1 MPLWELNT
9 LLDRIDNYLPHIL
22 YGVHA
27 VEAER
32 NRPATTSDAAALPG
46 MQMMDGGA

>member
-1 MPLWELNT
+1 MPVWELNI
-9 LLDRIDNYLPHIL
+9 LLQQVNRYLPHLL

-32 NRPATTSDAAALPG
+32 NQPDSTSDATALPG
-46 MQMMDGGA
+46 MQLAGGF

>member
-1 MPLWELNT
+1 MPVWELNI
-9 LLDRIDNYLPHIL
+9 LLERIGKHLPHIL

-32 NRPATTSDAAALPG
+32 NAPQTVNDAAMLPG
-46 MQMMDGGA
+46 MQFSSGGM

>member
-1 MPLWELNT
+1 M
-9 LLDRIDNYLPHIL
+9 LDRIDNYLPHIL

-32 NRPATTSDAAALPG
+32 NAPATINDAAALPG
-46 MQMMDGGA
+46 MQIMGGGA

>member
-1 MPLWELNT
+1 MPAWELNA
-9 LLDRIDNYLPHIL
+9 LLNRIDKYLPHIL

-32 NRPATTSDAAALPG
+32 NAPTRVSDAALIPG
-46 MQMMDGGA
+46 MQVMGGGA

>member
-1 MPLWELNT
+1 MPLWELNI
-9 LLDRIDNYLPHIL
+9 LLEQVDKYLPHLL

-32 NRPATTSDAAALPG
+32 RQPQRTSDASTLPG
-46 MQMMDGGA
+46 MQLMGGGA